1 MNLRDTTALLEWYK
15 KEKRD
20 LPWRNTNDPYAI
32 WLSEVILQQTR
43 VDQGM
48 AYYHKLLGHYP
59 TVNDLA
65 NAHQDEVLS
74 LWQGLGYYSRGR
86 NLHATAKKIQE
97 LGNFPSTY
105 TSLLELK
112 GIGPYTA
119 AAIASFAFGERVAVL
134 DGNVFRVITRFLAS
148 DLPIDKGT
156 TRKTFQSLLN
166 EWIPTHAPADF
177 NQAMM
182 ELGATVCTPKNPKCS
197 ECPLANNC
205 AAFSEGTV
213 LNFPIKASKTKVEPL
228 FLYYA
233 AIEMPSGYIVN
244 KRTESGVWAGLFD
257 FPFVESKVPLS
268 EEEVLLEFQQ
278 RFPSTQNA
286 TWKKDSFYTHV
297 LSHRKISAQFF
308 SCLCR
313 NMSDEF
319 PSTKTTEELLNTGI
333 SALLMKY
340 VKEIH
345 I

>member
-1 MNLRDTTALLEWYK
+1 LEWYN

-48 AYYHKLLGHYP
+48 AYYHKLLGRYP
-59 TVNDLA
+59 TVNELA
-65 NAHQDEVLS
+65 NAPIDEVLS

-119 AAIASFAFGERVAVL
+119 AAIASFAFHERVAVL

-148 DLPIDKGT
+148 DLPIDKGA
-156 TRKTFQSLLN
+156 TRKVFQLLLN
-166 EWIPTHAPADF
+166 EWIPEYAPADF
-177 NQAMM
+177 NQATM
-182 ELGATVCTPKNPKCS
+182 ELGATVCTPKNPNCAQ
-197 ECPLANNC
+197 CPLAPNC
-205 AAFSEGTV
+205 AAFSENTV
-213 LNFPIKASKTKVEPL
+213 LNFPVKALKTKVESL

-233 AIEMPSGYIVN
+233 AIETPSGYLVK
-244 KRTESGVWAGLFD
+244 KRPETGVWAGLYD
-257 FPFVESKVPLS
+257 FPFVESKVPLT
-268 EEEVLLEFQQ
+268 EEEVLLEFQKQ
-278 RFPSTQNA
+278 FPSTQNA
-286 TWKKDSFYTHV
+286 TWKKDNFYTHV

-308 SCLCR
+308 NCLCR
-313 NMSDEF
+313 NMSEDF

>member
-1 MNLRDTTALLEWYK
+1 MNSRDITALLEWYN

-20 LPWRNTNDPYAI
+20 LPWRNTTDPYAI

-48 AYYHKLLGHYP
+48 SYYHKLLGQYP

-65 NAHQDEVLS
+65 NAPIDEVLS

-86 NLHATAKKIQE
+86 NLHGTAKKIQM

-119 AAIASFAFGERVAVL
+119 AAIASFAFHERVAVL
-134 DGNVFRVITRFLAS
+134 DGNVFRVVTRFLAS
-148 DLPIDKGT
+148 DMPIDKGP
-156 TRKTFQSLLN
+156 TREAFQLLLN
-166 EWIPTHAPADF
+166 EWIPEKAPADF

-182 ELGATVCTPKNPKCS
+182 ELGALVCTPKNPKCAK
-197 ECPLANNC
+197 CPLAPNC
-205 AAFSEGTV
+205 AAYSAGTV
-213 LNFPIKASKTKVEPL
+213 LNFPVKASKTKVEPL

-233 AIEMPSGYIVN
+233 AIETPSGFIVN
-244 KRTESGVWAGLFD
+244 KRPESGVWAGLFD

-268 EEEVLLEFQQ
+268 EEEVLLEFQK
-278 RFPSTQNA
+278 RFPSTRNS
-286 TWKKDSFYTHV
+286 TWKKDKAYKHV

-308 SCLCR
+308 SCLCP
-313 NMSDEF
+313 NMPNEF
-319 PSTKTTEELLNTGI
+319 PSTKTSEELLKTGI

-340 VKEIH
+340 MKEVH

>member
-1 MNLRDTTALLEWYK
+1 MNSRDTTALLEWYN

-59 TVNDLA
+59 SVNDLA

-119 AAIASFAFGERVAVL
+119 AAIASFAFNERVAVL

-148 DLPIDKGT
+148 NLPIDKGT

-166 EWIPTHAPADF
+166 GWIPAHAPADF

-182 ELGATVCTPKNPKCS
+182 ELGATVCSPKSPKCL

-205 AAFSEGTV
+205 KAFSYATV
-213 LNFPIKASKTKVEPL
+213 FNFPVKASKTKVEPL

-233 AIEMPSGYIVN
+233 AIETPSGYIVK
-244 KRTESGVWAGLFD
+244 KRPERGVWAGLYD
-257 FPFVESKVPLS
+257 FPFVESKIPMS
-268 EEEVLLEFQQ
+268 EEEVLLEFQE
-278 RFPSTQNA
+278 RFPSTQNT
-286 TWKKDSFYTHV
+286 TWKKDSFYTHE

-313 NMSDEF
+313 NMPDEF
-319 PSTKTTEELLNTGI
+319 PSTKTTEQLLNTGI